1 MKELESIEQ
10 RIDSR
15 MKELELKDRKLEGEQ
30 MARFKRGGT
39 QMSSKGA
46 WFSTLQNASDY
57 SNTQYWIRAEKYI

>member
-46 WFSTLQNASDY
+46 
-57 SNTQYWIRAEKYI
+57 